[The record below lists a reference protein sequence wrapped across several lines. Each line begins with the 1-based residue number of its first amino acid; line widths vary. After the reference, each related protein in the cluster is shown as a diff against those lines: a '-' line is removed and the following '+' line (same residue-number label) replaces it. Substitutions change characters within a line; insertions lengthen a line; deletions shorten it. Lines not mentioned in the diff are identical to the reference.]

1 MKMRALLCLGAALL
15 LCSCDPSSI
24 TINYNLTEPVDV
36 SLYTEGYFSTLD
48 LNGEERLGTVTAT
61 YVDLHYSQD
70 GDSLKVDRK
79 YKGHRSRGYLKHS
92 MPSELA
98 WRISNVS
105 LAAID
110 DHVKRLDGYDE
121 GYDSVV
127 TNLLLAERWRK
138 QLLNKDYI
146 PHLKRI
152 EKHRWEM
159 DHLIVGEIP
168 TKGNITQL
176 LKDRKRLNFGLITVD
191 SVVVKGFENRDHRRC
206 LDYVVY
212 LHERESFPYYIWEQH
227 VNSKIVP
234 EKFQQYNTGLQATY
248 DVKYEVMMDP
258 STGIPCQEREVK
270 VGTHTMVNP
279 VSQDT
284 ATFTSYVTYERLYN
298 IIRENAENNE

>member
-1 MKMRALLCLGAALL
+1 MKLRAFLGLGAAFL
-15 LCSCDPSSI
+15 LCSCDPDTI
-24 TINYNLTEPVDV
+24 TINYDLAEPVDV

-48 LNGEERLGTVTAT
+48 LKGEEHLGTVTAA
-61 YVDLHYSQD
+61 YVDLRYSKD
-70 GDSLKVDRK
+70 GDSVKVDRK
-79 YKGHRSRGYLKHS
+79 FKGERSRGYLKHS

-98 WRISNVS
+98 WRISEVS
-105 LAAID
+105 LSAID
-110 DHVKRLDGYDE
+110 DRVHRLDGYDE

-127 TNLLLAERWRK
+127 THLRLAERWRK

-176 LKDRKRLNFGLITVD
+176 LKDRKRLNFGLITID
-191 SVVVKGFENRDHRRC
+191 SVVVKGFENRDRRRC
-206 LDYVVY
+206 LDYVIY
-212 LHERESFPYYIWEQH
+212 LHEKESFPYYIWEQH
-227 VNSKIVP
+227 VNSNIVP
-234 EKFQQYNTGLQATY
+234 EKFQQYNTGLHANY

-258 STGIPCQEREVK
+258 ATGVPCQEREVK

-279 VSQDT
+279 VTQDT
-284 ATFTSYVTYERLYN
+284 ASFTSYVTYERLYN
-298 IIRENAENNE
+298 IIRESVEP